1 MNYFVSGSTVA
12 SFETLLFSFGVG
24 LGVLFGSGP
33 HKIEV
38 KRLSQLL
45 DETQANLE
53 ALKLELARRK
63 SPARSNRYNSVTVS
77 DGRHLPAVYRR
88 IVFTVLEFISVC
100 A

>member
-1 MNYFVSGSTVA
+1 MA

-24 LGVLFGSGP
+24 LGVLFGAGP

-63 SPARSNRYNSVTVS
+63 SPARLNGYDSAMVS
-77 DGRHLPAVYRR
+77 DGRHLPALYQRV
-88 IVFTVLEFISVC
+88 VFSLFLASFLVWRLGL
-100 A
+100 

>member
-1 MNYFVSGSTVA
+1 VA

-38 KRLSQLL
+38 KRLRQLL
-45 DETQANLE
+45 EEMQTNLE

-63 SPARSNRYNSVTVS
+63 SPARFNRDDPAMVS
-77 DGRHLPAVYRR
+77 DGICLPFFGGSFSQY
-88 IVFTVLEFISVC
+88 
-100 A
+100 